1 MTSRSSRYG
10 CGLVVNSAP
19 TRQPGLGPHSFFKI
33 VMESGWSE
41 SWTRLLEDM
50 NGEVT
55 VMIKVKQNRETGI
68 GSVPQLF
75 RSGFFRGCSTCLEPH
90 CYHIWLDRY
99 LIRIGLERFSSP
111 VLGTRHSENLYKT
124 GVVWI
129 AYRMIESLSH
139 HTTLTST
146 SKISC
151 SLICHVITN
160 EIV

>member
-55 VMIKVKQNRETGI
+55 VMIKVKQMKQNREIPGLARYPSYS
-68 GSVPQLF
+68 GV
-75 RSGFFRGCSTCLEPH
+75 GFFG
-90 CYHIWLDRY
+90 
-99 LIRIGLERFSSP
+99 
-111 VLGTRHSENLYKT
+111 
-124 GVVWI
+124 GVQLV
-129 AYRMIESLSH
+129 
-139 HTTLTST
+139 
-146 SKISC
+146 
-151 SLICHVITN
+151 
-160 EIV
+160 